1 MKMIEKDAIKEEIR
15 TLYRN
20 ANYDGDEDYNNAI
33 EDALIC
39 IDNVEVYDIPLV
51 IMQQEE
57 KEQFKQDVEMLME
70 LAFDGVCIGQYKLDL
85 LERIRTRLK
94 EL

>member
-1 MKMIEKDAIKEEIR
+1 
-15 TLYRN
+15 
-20 ANYDGDEDYNNAI
+20 
-33 EDALIC
+33 
-39 IDNVEVYDIPLV
+39 
-51 IMQQEE
+51 MQQEE

>member
-1 MKMIEKDAIKEEIR
+1 MAR
-15 TLYRN
+15 
-20 ANYDGDEDYNNAI
+20 
-33 EDALIC
+33 
-39 IDNVEVYDIPLV
+39 
-51 IMQQEE
+51 EE

-70 LAFDGVCIGQYKLDL
+70 LAFDGACIGQYELDL